1 MTRSLTR
8 SAGGWAASTEGWE
21 VQVRGRVGTVGK
33 VGGKREISD
42 RSSYSIFKLKVKQD
56 RWRAVFEARI

>member
-1 MTRSLTR
+1 MSRSLTR

-33 VGGKREISD
+33 VGGKRGI
-42 RSSYSIFKLKVKQD
+42 RGCSSYSIFK
-56 RWRAVFEARI
+56 F